1 MSEDAAGGSTAKSR
15 RNAFLALGLVAAG
28 TVAAWFWAHSAN
40 HHDRNAGKNQSA
52 ASVGIARSALADMP
66 VWIHAIGT
74 VQPVT
79 TATVRA
85 QEAGV
90 LVGLRFTEGQM
101 VHKGQVL
108 AEIDPRP
115 FRLALVQAEANF
127 ARDAAQLHAAEV
139 DLARYQ
145 ALWKQDSIAHQQ
157 VDTQTALVQQLKGT
171 LGADRAAIGTARLNL
186 GYTSIVAP
194 VSGRIGLRQADLGN
208 YLTAADANGIAVI
221 TVTDPIDV
229 AFALPQEQIAAIRQR
244 QSGKSPI
251 PVTALDQN
259 GASVLAKGNFLTLDN
274 QIDPSSGTV
283 KAKAR
288 FTNAASALFPN
299 QFVNIALL
307 ANTLPHVVTVPT
319 SAVRHGPQGDF
330 LFELQGA
337 DRVKLHLVKTGPSD
351 GTVTAIL
358 AGLAPG
364 VPVVT
369 TGADG
374 LDDGSK
380 VRLADRGGDAA
391 PGGHHRH
398 HDGGSAVQ

>member
-1 MSEDAAGGSTAKSR
+1 MSEDAAGEGAPKSR
-15 RNAFLALGLVAAG
+15 RNAFLALGFVAVG
-28 TVAAWFWAHSAN
+28 TVAAWFWAHTAT
-40 HHDRNAGKNQSA
+40 HHDRGAGKNLTA
-52 ASVGIARSALADMP
+52 ASVGITRSALADMP

-90 LVGLRFTEGQM
+90 LVNLRFAEGQM
-101 VHKGQVL
+101 VRKGQLL

-115 FRLALVQAEANF
+115 YRLALAQAEANF

-186 GYTSIVAP
+186 AYTAIVAP

-208 YLTAADANGIAVI
+208 YVNAADANGIAVI
-221 TVTDPIDV
+221 TVIDPIDV
-229 AFALPQEQIAAIRQR
+229 AFALPQDQITRIRQR
-244 QSGKSPI
+244 QSAGSAI
-251 PVTALDQN
+251 PVTASDQN
-259 GASVLAKGNFLTLDN
+259 GAAVLANGTFLTLDN

-288 FTNAASALFPN
+288 FTHAASALFPN

-307 ANTLPHVVTVPT
+307 ADTLPHVVTVPT
-319 SAVRHGPQGDF
+319 SAVRHGPRGDF
-330 LFELQGA
+330 VFELQGA
-337 DRVKLHLVKTGPSD
+337 NRVKLRQVKTGPSD

-358 AGLAPG
+358 GGLAAN

-380 VRLADRGGDAA
+380 VRLADKSGGAA